1 MKSGR
6 INAPDLGASV
16 VLMLAMAAGSAHAEN
31 PELSFVLDGFFKSE
45 GSALSERGKGFG
57 LGHTELSLSSAV
69 DDVFSG
75 RLTTVLESHEG
86 ETELDIEEA
95 FVDSVALPYG
105 LGIRAGRFLSQ
116 VGYLNSRHTHA
127 DSFAERPALYRA
139 FLGSHYFDDGVR
151 VSSLLPVPFFW
162 QLGVEAFNG
171 RELADG
177 EGDSAIG
184 VFTLKSSWGGDLSNG
199 SSWQAGVSYLRNRL
213 DAVQEELAAEEEADE
228 DAHGHSHS
236 AAYSGENLYLAD
248 LVWKWSPQGNARDSQ
263 LTVSAEYL
271 HVDELGEFAQDSD
284 RQNGWYA
291 STVYRFDQQWSAGVR
306 YGEVDLKAAHGDHFH
321 DQSLRETDIML
332 TWSRSHF
339 SQLRMQYSLQ
349 DAEGFDDANDTLSLQ
364 YVMTLGAHGAHE
376 F

>member
-1 MKSGR
+1 MYR
-6 INAPDLGASV
+6 RRMNAPGIGASV
-16 VLMLAMAAGSAHAEN
+16 GLVLTMMAGSAQAEN

-45 GSALSERGKGFG
+45 DSALSERGKGFG

-69 DDVFSG
+69 DDLFNA

-95 FVDSVALPYG
+95 FVDTVALPFG

-127 DSFAERPALYRA
+127 DSFTERPALYRA
-139 FLGSHYFDDGVR
+139 FLGSHYFDDGLR
-151 VSSLLPVPFFW
+151 LAGLMPLPFYW

-171 RELADG
+171 TALAGG
-177 EGDSAIG
+177 EGDQAIG
-184 VFTLKSSWGGDLSNG
+184 VFTVKSSWGGDLSPA

-213 DAVQEELAAEEEADE
+213 DAVQEEEDVDTDE
-228 DAHGHSHS
+228 DHHDHSHD
-236 AAYSGENLYLAD
+236 AAYSGENMYLLD
-248 LVWKWSPQGNARDSQ
+248 IVWKWAPQGNVRNSQ
-263 LTVSAEYL
+263 LTLSAEYL
-271 HVDELGEFAQDSD
+271 YVDELGEFALDDDVQK
-284 RQNGWYA
+284 GWYA
-291 STVYRFDQQWSAGVR
+291 SSVYRFHPQWSAGIR

-321 DQSLRETDIML
+321 DQSLTETEVML
-332 TWSRSHF
+332 GWSRSHF
-339 SQLRMQYSLQ
+339 SQLRLQYSLQ
-349 DAEGFDDANDTLSLQ
+349 DAQGFDEANDSLSLQ

>member
-1 MKSGR
+1 MYR
-6 INAPDLGASV
+6 RRMNAPGIGASV
-16 VLMLAMAAGSAHAEN
+16 GLVLAMLAGSAQAEN

-45 GSALSERGKGFG
+45 DSALSERGKGFG

-69 DDVFSG
+69 DDLFNA

-95 FVDSVALPYG
+95 FVDTVALPFG

-127 DSFAERPALYRA
+127 DSFTERPALYRA
-139 FLGSHYFDDGVR
+139 FLGSHYFDDGLR
-151 VSSLLPVPFFW
+151 LAGLMPVPFYW

-171 RELADG
+171 TALAGG
-177 EGDSAIG
+177 EGDQAIG
-184 VFTLKSSWGGDLSNG
+184 VFTVKSSWGGDLSPA

-213 DAVQEELAAEEEADE
+213 DAVQEEEDVDTDE
-228 DAHGHSHS
+228 DHHDHSHD
-236 AAYSGENLYLAD
+236 AAYSGEIMYLLD
-248 LVWKWSPQGNARDSQ
+248 IVWKWAPQGNVRNSQ
-263 LTVSAEYL
+263 LTLSAEYL
-271 HVDELGEFAQDSD
+271 YVDELGEFALDDDVQK
-284 RQNGWYA
+284 GWYA
-291 STVYRFDQQWSAGVR
+291 SSVYRFHPQWSAGVR

-321 DQSLRETDIML
+321 DQSLTETEVML
-332 TWSRSHF
+332 GWSRSHF
-339 SQLRMQYSLQ
+339 SQLRLQYSLQ
-349 DAEGFDDANDTLSLQ
+349 NAQGFDEANDSLSLQ

>member
-1 MKSGR
+1 MYR
-6 INAPDLGASV
+6 RRMNAPGIGASV
-16 VLMLAMAAGSAHAEN
+16 GLVLTMMAGSAQAEN

-45 GSALSERGKGFG
+45 DSALSERGKGFG
-57 LGHTELSLSSAV
+57 LGHTEVSLSSAV
-69 DDVFSG
+69 DDLFNA

-95 FVDSVALPYG
+95 FVDTVALPFG

-151 VSSLLPVPFFW
+151 LAGLMPVPFYW

-171 RELADG
+171 TALAGG
-177 EGDSAIG
+177 EGDPAIG
-184 VFTLKSSWGGDLSNG
+184 VFTVKSSWGGDLSPA

-213 DAVQEELAAEEEADE
+213 DAVQEELDVDTDADE
-228 DAHGHSHS
+228 HNHSHD
-236 AAYSGENLYLAD
+236 AAYSGENLYLLD
-248 LVWKWSPQGNARDSQ
+248 LVWKWAPQGNVRESQ
-263 LTVSAEYL
+263 LTLSGEYL
-271 HVDELGEFAQDSD
+271 YVDELGEFAQDGD
-284 RQNGWYA
+284 VQKGWYA
-291 STVYRFDQQWSAGVR
+291 SSVYRFHPQWSAGVR

-321 DQSLRETDIML
+321 DQSLKETDVML
-332 TWSRSHF
+332 GWSRSHF
-339 SQLRMQYSLQ
+339 SQLRLQYSLQ
-349 DAEGFDDANDTLSLQ
+349 DAQGFDEANDTLSLQ